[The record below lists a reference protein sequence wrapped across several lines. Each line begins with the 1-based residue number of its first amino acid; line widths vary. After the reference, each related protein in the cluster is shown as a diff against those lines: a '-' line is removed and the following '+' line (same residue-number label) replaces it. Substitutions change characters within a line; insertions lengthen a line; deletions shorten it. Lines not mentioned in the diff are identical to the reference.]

1 MHIVLYQPEIPA
13 NTGNVVRLCAVTG
26 CHLHLVRPLGFS
38 TDDRQLKRA
47 GLDYWHL
54 LDIDYWDDIRD
65 LFEVYK
71 DNPKYFLTSKGLKGY
86 TQVNYDP
93 ESLLV
98 FGRET
103 SGLPDWIHEAFPEQ
117 CLRIPMIPDPKARC
131 LNLSNAVAVVVYEA
145 FRQQPGF
152 GGLSL
157 EPTFK
162 PVTDCYSMDSFAC
175 GFETRGFAPQ
185 TVSPRRRISPHG
197 ITQSLPT
204 VCSRLYLAA

>member
-65 LFEVYK
+65 LFEAYQ
-71 DNPKYFLTSKGLKGY
+71 DNPKFFLTSKANRGY
-86 TQVNYDP
+86 TQVHYDP

-103 SGLPDWIHEAFPEQ
+103 TGLPDWIHEEYPEQ

-157 EPTFK
+157 EPTFHSGK
-162 PVTDCYSMDSFAC
+162 LNSQYKEEP
-175 GFETRGFAPQ
+175 
-185 TVSPRRRISPHG
+185 
-197 ITQSLPT
+197 
-204 VCSRLYLAA
+204 